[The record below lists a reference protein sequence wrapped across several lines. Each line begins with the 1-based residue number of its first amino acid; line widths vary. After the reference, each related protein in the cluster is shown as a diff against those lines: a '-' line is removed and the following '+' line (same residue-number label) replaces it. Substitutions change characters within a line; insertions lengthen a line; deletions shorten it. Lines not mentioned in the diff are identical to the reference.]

1 MKFKKKYQLYTGS
14 KHWPRWLRW
23 LLLGLGVLC
32 VLFVITV
39 AIGAVLYHNGLKP
52 VGKDANAVTV
62 TINSGET
69 VKDIAGQLKK
79 TDLIRSGWVFEYY
92 ARFHHVSQYLQ
103 AGTYELN
110 QTQSVPVIVAQLTHG
125 KVAVSLVTILPGQR
139 LDQIRQSL
147 IDQGY
152 SASEVDAALDPTQYE
167 NDPLFAGKP
176 AGNNLEGYL
185 YPDSFQ
191 RSAGTTVKSIIERS
205 LAEFQQHL
213 TPDIKASFAN
223 EGLTTYQG
231 IILASIVEKEA
242 VTPSDRAQAA
252 QVFIK
257 RLKMGMALGSDVTAF
272 YGSILAG
279 QGQSVLYDTPYNT
292 RLHTGLPPTPISNV
306 TDSSLNAVA
315 HPASTDWLFF
325 VAGDDGTVHFSKTQ
339 QEHEAL
345 IRQYCHVLCN

>member
-1 MKFKKKYQLYTGS
+1 MKLRKTYQLYAKS
-14 KHWPRWLRW
+14 HHLPAWLRW
-23 LLLGLGVLC
+23 LRIGFGVICILL
-32 VLFVITV
+32 VIAL
-39 AIGAVLYHNGLKP
+39 AIGALLYHNGLKP

-62 TINSGET
+62 TVNSGET

-79 TDLIRSGWVFEYY
+79 AELIRSGWVFEYY

-147 IDQGY
+147 IDQGFT
-152 SASEVDAALDPTQYE
+152 ATEVDAALEPTQYE
-167 NDPLFAGKP
+167 NDSLFATKP

-191 RSAGTTVKSIIERS
+191 RSAGTTAKSIIERS

-213 TPDIKASFAN
+213 TPDIKTAFAN

-242 VTPSDRAQAA
+242 ITPSDRAQAA

-292 RLHTGLPPTPISNV
+292 RIHTGLPPSPISNV

-325 VAGDDGTVHFSKTQ
+325 VAGDDGTIYFSRTQ

-345 IRQYCHVLCN
+345 TQQYCHKLCN